1 MLSNGFEVP
10 LHLKLEPSKLLLSFQ
25 LFANLLAIVA
35 LSIPSAILF
44 YLKIIL
50 TTLVIFNIF
59 KLLHDYRRDP
69 GKAKLWVWQKKAIWI
84 ECFDTDNR
92 IWQCRQNNLVTPWFV
107 VVTLYREGE
116 SYRLLIV
123 KDQCDQDVFRR
134 LSVRLRYFQ
143 GEAAIPTGAS

>member
-59 KLLHDYRRDP
+59 KLLHHYRRDP
-69 GKAKLWVWQKKAIWI
+69 GKAKLWVWQKN
-84 ECFDTDNR
+84 CVN
-92 IWQCRQNNLVTPWFV
+92 
-107 VVTLYREGE
+107 
-116 SYRLLIV
+116 
-123 KDQCDQDVFRR
+123 
-134 LSVRLRYFQ
+134 
-143 GEAAIPTGAS
+143 